1 MRWQSILVY
10 LIFREEVGMFIN
22 SFGRRML
29 VVESKYFKG
38 KRAAAALDKKVS
50 IAPIKRQKMSLFSA
64 APPPPPPLKQHVIVS
79 AIDPAP
85 ENMAI
90 AQWRGG
96 GEFREAGRSM
106 HITQDGRMFEYKES
120 NITLLTLQWVMAHQ
134 DLWRESEF
142 IYIEWQFAKEKG
154 RERACLLIKMALESI
169 FMTLYM
175 EGKGPK
181 PICEVAS
188 WWKTRVG
195 VEVGG
200 SDHDGNKLRAIE
212 VFRNHPETGGEA
224 AIQMLKQKFGKKIDD
239 PIEARLMCIALK
251 NEIHNLRKYKDKF
264 YSSHKQHGSKK
275 RFSEDERWFPL
286 LTHAEPDPLVHREP
300 YANFKKAKAVER
312 KEKKQKRL
320 SDSLSK
326 HDNDG

>member
-1 MRWQSILVY
+1 
-10 LIFREEVGMFIN
+10 
-22 SFGRRML
+22 
-29 VVESKYFKG
+29 
-38 KRAAAALDKKVS
+38 
-50 IAPIKRQKMSLFSA
+50 MSLFSSSI
-64 APPPPPPLKQHVIVS
+64 PPPPLNKAAAAGATVIVS

-142 IYIEWQFAKEKG
+142 IYIEWQYAKEKG

-169 FMTLYM
+169 FLTLYM

-212 VFRNHPETGGEA
+212 VFRNHPETGGEG

-251 NEIHNLRKYKDKF
+251 NEVPNLRKNKDKF

-275 RFSEDERWFPL
+275 RFSEDDRWFPL